1 MDERDCGRSPEL
13 ERVRELLFPGLSAEE
28 GGARVDAA
36 LAGAADD
43 ERWQRIE
50 ELARRQE
57 LDAALLA
64 EAIAALRNGPA
75 SA

>member
-13 ERVRELLFPGLSAEE
+13 ERVRELLFPDLSPEE
-28 GGARVDAA
+28 GDARVDAA

-75 SA
+75 